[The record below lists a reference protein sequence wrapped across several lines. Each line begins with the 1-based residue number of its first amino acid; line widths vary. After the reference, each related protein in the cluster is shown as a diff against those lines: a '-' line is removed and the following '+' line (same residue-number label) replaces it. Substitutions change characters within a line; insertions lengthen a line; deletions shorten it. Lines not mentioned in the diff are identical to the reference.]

1 MASLLPQKP
10 ACNCAALLT
19 AKPLDRRRV
28 LGLALATIGASVAFP
43 GLASA
48 ATKKKSYEAT
58 LINCIDPRFV
68 ESARH
73 FMVGRHW
80 INRYSQF
87 TFAGAA
93 IGAVAPKFESWH
105 QTYWDNLAV
114 TIQLH
119 QVKTL
124 VALDHRDCGAA
135 RLAYGDAAVDTR
147 PAETE
152 THRKALAEFRAQ
164 ANKLHPELQIV
175 TGLIDIN
182 GKVELLG

>member
-1 MASLLPQKP
+1 MASLPHEP

-19 AKPLDRRRV
+19 AKPLGRRRI
-28 LGLALATIGASVAFP
+28 LGLALATLGATLGAD
-43 GLASA
+43 LANA
-48 ATKKKSYEAT
+48 AAKKKSFEAT
-58 LINCIDPRFV
+58 LLNCIDPRFV

-80 INRYSQF
+80 INSYSQF

-147 PAETE
+147 AAETE

-164 ANKLHPELQIV
+164 AGKLHPELRII